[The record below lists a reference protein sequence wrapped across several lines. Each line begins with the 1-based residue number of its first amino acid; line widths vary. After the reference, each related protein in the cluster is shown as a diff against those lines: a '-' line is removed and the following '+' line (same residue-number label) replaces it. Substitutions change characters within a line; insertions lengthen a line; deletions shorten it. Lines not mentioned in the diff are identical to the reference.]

1 MKKKELQIKLQELE
15 GFESPKAELEQYRT
29 PPDLASSVL
38 WNIYLN
44 GEIEGKE
51 VYDLG
56 CGTGTLGIGA
66 KLLGAEEVVC
76 VDIDKEAIDIARK
89 NADKAGVEVKF
100 KKTDVR
106 DVEGEGDLVIQNP
119 PFGSQKRGSDRPF
132 LEKSLEIAPVVYS
145 FHMSETDEFV
155 REYVRS
161 CGGKVV
167 SSEEL
172 NFPLSKTM
180 PWHEKEEENIRVRF
194 YRLERS

>member
-15 GFESPKAELEQYRT
+15 GFVNPKAELEQYRT

>member
-15 GFESPKAELEQYRT
+15 GFVNKAELEQYRT